1 MISLKLRTLALDRV
15 IKHAQPMHDVIMKTR
30 VDLIDELCARQEHS
44 VHHAM
49 ILFTRRKRPIGR
61 EESTGTLR
69 LHAVC
74 RVTRRTND
82 IRIELGEIFRGDGR
96 DLEHRLK

>member
-30 VDLIDELCARQEHS
+30 VDLIDELCARQEHG

-49 ILFTRRKRPIGR
+49 IL
-61 EESTGTLR
+61 
-69 LHAVC
+69 HA
-74 RVTRRTND
+74 T
-82 IRIELGEIFRGDGR
+82 
-96 DLEHRLK
+96 